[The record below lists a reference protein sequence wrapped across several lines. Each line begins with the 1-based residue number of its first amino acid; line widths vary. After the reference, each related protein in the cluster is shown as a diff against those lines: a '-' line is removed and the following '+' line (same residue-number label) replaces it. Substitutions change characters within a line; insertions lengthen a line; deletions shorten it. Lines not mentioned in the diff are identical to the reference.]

1 MTGGVQQGLSAP
13 PAVVAVQRRV
23 LGTLTTSQVLGGVG
37 VATGVTVSSL
47 AAASLSGSEVVGGLA
62 QTSVVAGA
70 ALLSLP
76 AARLAERRGRRPAL
90 IMGYGLA
97 AAGAA
102 LAATAIALGAW
113 PLLLAALVLVGGGS
127 TANLAARYAATDL
140 AAPDRRA
147 RSLSLVVWAT
157 TIGSVAGPNL
167 AEPAQRLA
175 ASIGIA
181 ERSGPFL
188 VSVLGFGAAAAWV
201 WFGLRPDPLVLA
213 RSAEPGA
220 EGVSCPAHGA
230 PLRWTGRL
238 AKLHP
243 MGWLALVGIVL
254 CHTAMVGLMTMT
266 PVHMDHGG
274 ASLSLVGVV
283 ISLHIAGMYAA
294 SPVFGWMADRWGRV
308 PVLALGAGLV
318 VAAAGV
324 AGTAASQD
332 APQLAVG
339 LVLLGFGWS
348 AGVVS
353 GSALLTES
361 VPLADRPVL
370 QGMSDLAM
378 NVGGALGGLTAGL
391 VVTVWSYRVL
401 GLVVGV
407 LALPFLVFCLFSA
420 FGSGGTRSGRRR
432 SRRRGRPR

>member
-1 MTGGVQQGLSAP
+1 MTELLGRPVA
-13 PAVVAVQRRV
+13 AVQRKV

-62 QTSVVAGA
+62 QTSAVIGA

-97 AAGAA
+97 AIGAA
-102 LAATAIALGAW
+102 LAATAIALGSW

-140 AAPDRRA
+140 AAPERRA

-175 ASIGIA
+175 GWLGIA

-188 VSVLGFGAAAAWV
+188 VSVLGFSAAAAWV

-213 RSAEPGA
+213 RSVEVVDPAP
-220 EGVSCPAHGA
+220 SCPAHGA
-230 PLRWTGRL
+230 PLRWTGKL

-243 MGWLALVGIVL
+243 MGWLALAGIVL

-324 AGTAASQD
+324 AGTASSPSEDPLAGSSMST
-332 APQLAVG
+332 APQLIIA

-348 AGVVS
+348 AGLVS

-361 VPLADRPVL
+361 VPLADRPAL

-391 VVTVWSYRVL
+391 VVTVWSYQVL
-401 GLVVGV
+401 GLLVGV
-407 LALPFLVFCLFSA
+407 LALPLLVLCLLSA
-420 FGSGGTRSGRRR
+420 FGSGGTRSVRRR
-432 SRRRGRPR
+432 SRR

>member
-1 MTGGVQQGLSAP
+1 MTGVLDRPLA
-13 PAVVAVQRRV
+13 AVQRRV
-23 LGTLTTSQVLGGVG
+23 LGTLTASQVLGGIG

-47 AAASLSGSEVVGGLA
+47 AASALSGSDVVGGMA
-62 QTSVVAGA
+62 QTSVVVGA

-97 AAGAA
+97 AVGAA
-102 LAATAIALGAW
+102 VAATAIALGTW

-157 TIGSVAGPNL
+157 TVGAVAGPNL

-175 ASIGIA
+175 GAVGLA

-188 VSVLGFGAAAAWV
+188 LSVLGFGAAAAWV

-213 RSAEPGA
+213 RSGLEPEPGP
-220 EGVSCPAHGA
+220 SCPAHGGA
-230 PLRWTGRL
+230 VRLRWPGRL
-238 AKLHP
+238 ANLHP
-243 MGWLALVGIVL
+243 MGWLALGGIVL

-274 ASLSLVGVV
+274 ASLTLVGVV

-308 PVLALGAGLV
+308 PVLATAAALV

-324 AGTAASQD
+324 AGTAASHD

-348 AGVVS
+348 AGMVS

-361 VPLADRPVL
+361 VPLADRPAL
-370 QGMSDLAM
+370 QGVSDLAM
-378 NVGGALGGLTAGL
+378 NLGGALGGITAGV

-401 GLVVGV
+401 GLVVGFV
-407 LALPFLVFCLFSA
+407 ALPFLVLCLL
-420 FGSGGTRSGRRR
+420 RSLRR
-432 SRRRGRPR
+432 